1 MKIRRGHRLYFTLIE
16 LLIVIAIIAILAA
29 LLLPALNQARERART
44 LSCINNQKQIMTI
57 LALYTDAHDGKI
69 LPWNGGRD
77 GSSGKWQ
84 SLLYAYM
91 NGTKVADWGFF
102 GPDNRPYPPFACP
115 ATTEALSPQ
124 NGGGGIHYG
133 ANAHTGR
140 TLDGGQSGG
149 FFPNVSYTTTRYRT
163 IGSIRHPS
171 QLAAVVDLDR
181 PGIWASP
188 GVFAGRG
195 ELCGVIGGNFDFTM
209 DVING
214 AKWRHNGGVN
224 IAMGDGHVEFRTAR
238 SIPILANDNPFWYYN
253 R

>member
-1 MKIRRGHRLYFTLIE
+1 MVRRNSTLW
-16 LLIVIAIIAILAA
+16 
-29 LLLPALNQARERART
+29 R
-44 LSCINNQKQIMTI
+44 
-57 LALYTDAHDGKI
+57 
-69 LPWNGGRD
+69 
-77 GSSGKWQ
+77 
-84 SLLYAYM
+84 
-91 NGTKVADWGFF
+91 FF
-102 GPDNRPYPPFACP
+102 CR
-115 ATTEALSPQ
+115 
-124 NGGGGIHYG
+124 
-133 ANAHTGR
+133 HTGR

-195 ELCGVIGGNFDFTM
+195 ELCGVTGGNFDFTM
-209 DVING
+209 DIING
-214 AKWRHNGGVN
+214 ARWRHTGGVN

-238 SIPILANDNPFWYYN
+238 SIPILANDDPFWYYN